1 MTRNRRVP
9 RATSVYAAGR
19 IINPRTARSQFLGGF
34 CMGLSMALHEESIAD
49 ERRASYVNHD
59 LAAEGPFG
67 RTIAHG
73 YLTVG
78 LLIPLFAEILDV
90 QGVRM
95 GINYGLDRLR
105 FPEPILVGS
114 RIRLRAVLNRVED
127 VPRGGVQAHLTLTVE
142 IEGTDKPGCIADALY
157 RYYA

>member
-1 MTRNRRVP
+1 MTNTIVHGLDGLKALAGKDLGASEWMLVTQDRVNTFAD
-9 RATSVYAAGR
+9 ATDDHQW
-19 IINPRTARSQFLGGF
+19 I
-34 CMGLSMALHEESIAD
+34 H
-49 ERRASYVNHD
+49 VNHD

-73 YLTVG
+73 YLTAG